1 MGKPSAPPAPD
12 YKAAAQAT
20 ASGNQNASLAA
31 QIGNMT
37 NQAGPPQYSLNER
50 GELLDAAGNVTTD
63 VSKAQQ
69 LGSTGVKY
77 STPAQPDKF
86 GNMPFDQ
93 STLTAA
99 QKANYAA
106 TGALPKGFNVTY
118 SPQQWSQNQILG
130 GNDQTLFNQSQA
142 TQLGLSEMAV
152 DALGRVNTAVN
163 TSIAPDIAVQGGP
176 ASTADAMTTNIG
188 IGGGLNAGRATGF
201 ADQDQVQRFVSPS
214 GAITGSVASA
224 GKIGGEIA
232 DAGAVNANVANAG
245 AINTSFA
252 DAGMVNR
259 NIADAG
265 TVNRNIA
272 DAGAIN
278 ANVANAGAINT
289 SIADAGNINTSIA
302 NAGKIRGNVANAGK
316 IASTIGPIGNITS
329 ASGANGLAQ
338 TTVDN
343 NGNLIQLNSG
353 ANERASGLAQGQ
365 QTANQIRT
373 NLGTDPQLLNQQT
386 QDALYKANTQY
397 LDPQF
402 NQQQAKIE
410 NQLANQGI
418 TRGSEA
424 YNNAM
429 LNFNNQKQQAYE
441 SARNQAIAGSTAAAQ
456 GMFGMGLQ
464 SAQFGNQA
472 LGQQFGQYTT
482 AQQLANQAA
491 SQNNANAQTNMGL
504 TNAARGQQF
513 GQGLQA
519 AQFGNQAVAQ
529 NNANAMAN
537 AQFANTAQQQ
547 QYGQQ
552 MGLAGLT
559 NTAQAQQYGQ
569 NANNTAIANTAQ
581 AQQYAQNANNAT
593 FGNAA
598 QAQLYG
604 QNANNAQFANAAQA
618 QQYGQ
623 NANNTV
629 IANAAQAQ
637 QYGQNANN
645 AAFGNTAQA
654 QQYGQNANN
663 ATFGNTAQAQQ
674 FGQNANVAQF
684 ANTAQAQQF
693 GQNADTTKLGLL
705 GQQQQFNQNEAALAA
720 ANAAQSQQYGQN
732 LSNTNLANA
741 AQNQQY
747 NQNLSNAQFTNAAGQ
762 QYFNNNLSAAQLKNS
777 SIAQNFG
784 MDLTNQ
790 QQQLAANQA
799 NAALNNQALESQ
811 YNQALQS
818 TQLNNQASNQQLA
831 QNQAIQQNPLN
842 ILQAVRTGAQLN
854 TANLPA
860 VGVSQPGQ
868 LANWSGP
875 DFLGAATAQGQYD
888 QGVYNAKS
896 AANSNFTGALIGAGG
911 AVAGGALA
919 SDRRLKKNIKRI
931 GTHILGIGLYTWD
944 YLWGEPFAGVMA
956 DEVEQVM
963 PEAIVMHPSG
973 FKMVN
978 YSMLG
983 LV

>member
-1 MGKPSAPPAPD
+1 MGKPSAPAAPD

-31 QIGNMT
+31 QMGNMT
-37 NQAGPPQYSLNER
+37 NQAGPMQYSLNER
-50 GELLDAAGNVTTD
+50 GEMLDAAGNVTTD
-63 VSKAQQ
+63 VSKAQP
-69 LGSTGVKY
+69 LGSTGVNY
-77 STPAQPDKF
+77 VNPAKPDQF

-93 STLTAA
+93 STLTPK
-99 QKANYAA
+99 QKATYAS

-118 SPQQWSQNQILG
+118 SPQQWSQNQVLG
-130 GNDQTLFNQSQA
+130 GIDQKLYNQSQA

-176 ASTADAMTTNIG
+176 ESTAGAMTTNIG
-188 IGGGLNAGRATGF
+188 SGGGLDAGRATGF
-201 ADQDQVQRFVSPS
+201 ADQDQVKRFVDNAGPIS
-214 GAITGSVASA
+214 GTI
-224 GKIGGEIA
+224 
-232 DAGAVNANVANAG
+232 ANAG
-245 AINTSFA
+245 AIN
-252 DAGMVNR
+252 
-259 NIADAG
+259 
-265 TVNRNIA
+265 
-272 DAGAIN
+272 GAI
-278 ANVANAGAINT
+278 ANAGAIKSDIAGAGT
-289 SIADAGNINTSIA
+289 ASGGIDAAGSINRDIA
-302 NAGKIRGNVANAGK
+302 NAGKINTNIADAGR
-316 IASTIGPIGNITS
+316 IASAIGPIGNITT
-329 ASGANGLAQ
+329 ASGANGVAQ

-353 ANERASGLAQGQ
+353 ANERANALAQAQ
-365 QTANQIRT
+365 QTANQVKT
-373 NLGTDPQLLNQQT
+373 NLGIDPQLLNQQT

-441 SARNQAIAGSTAAAQ
+441 SARNQAIAGSTSAAQ

-464 SAQFGNQA
+464 GAQFGNQA

-491 SQNNANAQTNMGL
+491 GQNNANSQTNMGL
-504 TNAARGQQF
+504 TNAALGQQF

-552 MGLAGLT
+552 MGLADLT
-559 NTAQAQQYGQ
+559 
-569 NANNTAIANTAQ
+569 
-581 AQQYAQNANNAT
+581 
-593 FGNAA
+593 
-598 QAQLYG
+598 
-604 QNANNAQFANAAQA
+604 NAAQA

-623 NANNTV
+623 NANT
-629 IANAAQAQ
+629 
-637 QYGQNANN
+637 

-663 ATFGNTAQAQQ
+663 TAVT
-674 FGQNANVAQF
+674 NAA
-684 ANTAQAQQF
+684 
-693 GQNADTTKLGLL
+693 
-705 GQQQQFNQNEAALAA
+705 QQQQFAQNAKASELGLLAQGQNFTQNAKVTDTALAA
-720 ANAAQSQQYGQN
+720 QAQQYGQN
-732 LSNTNLANA
+732 ANNTATALAAQAQQYGQNANNTTTALA

-747 NQNLSNAQFTNAAGQ
+747 NQNLNNAQFTNAAGQ
-762 QYFNNNLSAAQLKNS
+762 QYFNNNLSAAQLQNAAT
-777 SIAQNFG
+777 AQNFG

-818 TQLNNQASNQQLA
+818 AQLSNQASNQQLA

-868 LANWSGP
+868 LANWQGA
-875 DFLGAATAQGQYD
+875 DMLGAATAQGQYN
-888 QGVYNAKS
+888 QGLYNAQM
-896 AANSNFTGALIGAGG
+896 AASSQLTSSLIGAGG
-911 AVAGGALA
+911 ALGGAA
-919 SDRRLKKNIKRI
+919 IASSDRRLKKNIKRI

-944 YLWGEPFAGVMA
+944 YLWGQPFSGVMA

-978 YSMLG
+978 YEMLG
-983 LV
+983 LM

>member
-1 MGKPSAPPAPD
+1 MGKPSAPAAPD

-31 QIGNMT
+31 QMGNMT
-37 NQAGPPQYSLNER
+37 NQAGPVQYSLNER
-50 GELLDAAGNVTTD
+50 GEMLDAAGNVTND

-69 LGSTGVKY
+69 LGSTGVNY
-77 STPAQPDKF
+77 ENPAKPDQF

-93 STLTAA
+93 STLTPA
-99 QKANYAA
+99 QKATYAA

-118 SPQQWSQNQILG
+118 LPQQWSQNQTLG
-130 GNDQTLFNQSQA
+130 GNDQTLYNQSQA
-142 TQLGLSEMAV
+142 TQLGLSKMGV
-152 DALGRVNTAVN
+152 DALGRVDTAIN
-163 TSIAPDIAVQGGP
+163 ESIAPTIQVQGGP
-176 ASTADAMTTNIG
+176 ESTAGAMTTNIG
-188 IGGGLNAGRATGF
+188 TGGGLDAGRATGF
-201 ADQDQVQRFVSPS
+201 ADQDQVQRFVSDAGDIS
-214 GAITGSVASA
+214 GKVANA
-224 GKIGGEIA
+224 GKIGTAIA
-232 DAGAVNANVANAG
+232 DAGAVNASIANAG
-245 AINTSFA
+245 T
-252 DAGMVNR
+252 
-259 NIADAG
+259 
-265 TVNRNIA
+265 
-272 DAGAIN
+272 
-278 ANVANAGAINT
+278 INT

-302 NAGKIRGNVANAGK
+302 NAGRIRGNVANAGQ
-316 IASTIGPIGNITS
+316 IASTIGPIGNITF

-353 ANERASGLAQGQ
+353 ANERANALAQAQ
-365 QTANQIRT
+365 QTANQVKT
-373 NLGTDPQLLNQQT
+373 NLGIDHQLLNQQT
-386 QDALYKANTQY
+386 QNALYKANTQY

-464 SAQFGNQA
+464 GAQFGNQA
-472 LGQQFGQYTT
+472 LGQQFGQFTT

-491 SQNNANAQTNMGL
+491 GQNNANSQTNMGL
-504 TNAARGQQF
+504 TNAALGQQF

-529 NNANAMAN
+529 NNANALAN

-569 NANNTAIANTAQ
+569 NANTAA
-581 AQQYAQNANNAT
+581 
-593 FGNAA
+593 FG
-598 QAQLYG
+598 
-604 QNANNAQFANAAQA
+604 NAAQA

-623 NANNTV
+623 NANNTAV
-629 IANAAQAQ
+629 TNAAQQQQFAQNAKASELGLLAQGQNFTQNAKVTDTALAAQAQ

-645 AAFGNTAQA
+645 TTTA
-654 QQYGQNANN
+654 
-663 ATFGNTAQAQQ
+663 
-674 FGQNANVAQF
+674 
-684 ANTAQAQQF
+684 
-693 GQNADTTKLGLL
+693 L
-705 GQQQQFNQNEAALAA
+705 
-720 ANAAQSQQYGQN
+720 
-732 LSNTNLANA
+732 A

-747 NQNLSNAQFTNAAGQ
+747 NQNLNNAQFTNAAGQ
-762 QYFNNNLSAAQLKNS
+762 QYFNNNLSAAQLQNAAT
-777 SIAQNFG
+777 AQNFG

-799 NAALNNQALESQ
+799 NAALNNAALESQ

-818 TQLNNQASNQQLA
+818 AQLNNQASNQQLA

-875 DFLGAATAQGQYD
+875 DMLGAATAQGQYD
-888 QGVYNAKS
+888 QGIYNAQT
-896 AANSNFTGALIGAGG
+896 AANAQMTSALIGAGG
-911 AVAGGALA
+911 ALGSAGIKA

-978 YSMLG
+978 YEILG
-983 LV
+983 LL